1 MTPVVK
7 EFVAL
12 IIIAVSLVIIL
23 AIASSWARGSL

>member
-12 IIIAVSLVIIL
+12 IIIALSLVVIL
-23 AIASSWARGSL
+23 TVASSWARGL